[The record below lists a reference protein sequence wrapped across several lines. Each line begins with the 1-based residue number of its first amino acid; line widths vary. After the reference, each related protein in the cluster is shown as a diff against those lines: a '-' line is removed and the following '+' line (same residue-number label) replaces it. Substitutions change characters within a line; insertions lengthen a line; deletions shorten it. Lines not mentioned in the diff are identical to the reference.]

1 MFHSRIGALGS
12 DSVENKQPKGAAK
25 KKRYKQQLGSFS
37 NIKKKFHIHYFDF
50 KYGEK
55 ITMRFRAGLEPS
67 VHILR
72 KKQTAEGR
80 RQKKI
85 QATIWKLF

>member
-1 MFHSRIGALGS
+1 MFHSRIRALGS

-25 KKRYKQQLGSFS
+25 KKDTS
-37 NIKKKFHIHYFDF
+37 NNWEAFLILRKRFHIHYFDF